1 MKIENLDFAVRLK
14 SKRDKLKKMSSILG
28 NSCSVIKVSS
38 SMTSDAQSESVDD
51 PTISAMLKK
60 HIDERLVEIDKK
72 IEEL

>member
-28 NSCSVIKVSS
+28 NSCSVINVRS

-60 HIDERLVEIDKK
+60 YIDERLVEIDKK

>member
-1 MKIENLDFAVRLK
+1 MKIENLDFAVMLK

-51 PTISAMLKK
+51 PIISAMLKK
-60 HIDERLVEIDKK
+60 YIDERLVEIDKK
-72 IEEL
+72 VEEL

>member
-60 HIDERLVEIDKK
+60 YIDERLVEIDKK

>member
-1 MKIENLDFAVRLK
+1 MKIENLDIAVRLK

-60 HIDERLVEIDKK
+60 YIDERLVEIDKK
-72 IEEL
+72 VEEL

>member
-1 MKIENLDFAVRLK
+1 MKIENLDVAVRLK

-60 HIDERLVEIDKK
+60 YIDERLVEIDKK

>member
-38 SMTSDAQSESVDD
+38 SMTSDVQSESVDD

-60 HIDERLVEIDKK
+60 YIDERLVEIDKK
-72 IEEL
+72 VEEL

>member
-60 HIDERLVEIDKK
+60 YIDERLVEIDKK
-72 IEEL
+72 VEEL

>member
-51 PTISAMLKK
+51 PTISAVLKK
-60 HIDERLVEIDKK
+60 YIDERLVEIDKK
-72 IEEL
+72 VEEL